1 MSTPPPPP
9 GTTPPPPY
17 GGPPPGY
24 TPYGPG
30 NAAAGKYSGMSIA
43 GFVLSLVGTIPCFW
57 ILQLPGLLGTIF
69 GFIGLRQTKDGS
81 RRGKGLAIAAVVI
94 GLVLLVLAAILIL
107 YVATSDDCEFRDGR
121 FECRI

>member
-43 GFVLSLVGTIPCFW
+43 GFV
-57 ILQLPGLLGTIF
+57 PGLLGTIF